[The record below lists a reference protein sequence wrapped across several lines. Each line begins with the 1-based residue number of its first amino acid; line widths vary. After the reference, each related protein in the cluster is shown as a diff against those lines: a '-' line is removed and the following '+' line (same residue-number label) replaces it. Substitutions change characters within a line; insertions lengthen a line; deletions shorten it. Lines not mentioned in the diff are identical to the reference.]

1 MEKIMLNFFDRLL
14 CFSIFCFCLIY
25 ISIYNTYLL
34 FFSFFPP
41 LDPTSQL
48 GLAGATEA
56 HWAAGYNSSYAAA
69 SYAAASSFA
78 YSGSAASGAELAGQ
92 QTSAGLTDHTTSAA
106 SSSQIPTGKKLLY
119 SAFSQKNLA

>member
-1 MEKIMLNFFDRLL
+1 M
-14 CFSIFCFCLIY
+14 
-25 ISIYNTYLL
+25 
-34 FFSFFPP
+34 
-41 LDPTSQL
+41 

-106 SSSQIPTGKKLLY
+106 SSSQIPTGKKLQLFFCFFRENNPPIF
-119 SAFSQKNLA
+119 SLHKTLQAFAQ

>member
-56 HWAAGYNSSYAAA
+56 HWAGYNSSYAAA

-106 SSSQIPTGKKLLY
+106 SSSQIPTGKQAAAIFLL
-119 SAFSQKNLA
+119 FP

>member
-1 MEKIMLNFFDRLL
+1 MRQ
-14 CFSIFCFCLIY
+14 
-25 ISIYNTYLL
+25 
-34 FFSFFPP
+34 FFPDYYVSVFICIVSYTPKYVLNNKLTYTIFFYP

-56 HWAAGYNSSYAAA
+56 HWAGYNSSYAAA

-106 SSSQIPTGKKLLY
+106 SSSQIPTGKQAAAIFLL
-119 SAFSQKNLA
+119 FP

>member
-1 MEKIMLNFFDRLL
+1 M
-14 CFSIFCFCLIY
+14 
-25 ISIYNTYLL
+25 
-34 FFSFFPP
+34 
-41 LDPTSQL
+41 

-56 HWAAGYNSSYAAA
+56 HWAGYNSSYAAA

-106 SSSQIPTGKKLLY
+106 SSSQIPTGKLLY
-119 SAFSQKNLA
+119 SAFPEKFGTKKINQVQIQK